1 MKKFFYSLLL
11 LAAAGMTTMA
21 FVSCEEKDETEKI
34 EVKEDYLCFRY
45 WASNDVLELAD
56 ITTTGIGALNCTKDA
71 VYMGINGKESNLVE
85 FNGKQATE
93 ASFSVKLKLKSNW
106 KELLAQK
113 ETVDCYCAYSTGS
126 TKGQGTLDLGLNQK
140 GATYSRARLGDKFE
154 DTVSA
159 YIEHLTVNY

>member
-34 EVKEDYLCFRY
+34 EAKEDYLCFRY

-71 VYMGINGKESNLVE
+71 
-85 FNGKQATE
+85 
-93 ASFSVKLKLKSNW
+93 
-106 KELLAQK
+106 
-113 ETVDCYCAYSTGS
+113 
-126 TKGQGTLDLGLNQK
+126 
-140 GATYSRARLGDKFE
+140 
-154 DTVSA
+154 A
-159 YIEHLTVNY
+159 YIEHLTVDY